1 MEEAHFDTLSL
12 LLPTD
17 KVRARGAVPIDLCDH
32 ERPETHE
39 SVVQPVLLKKKST
52 IFHDNIVT

>member
-32 ERPETHE
+32 E
-39 SVVQPVLLKKKST
+39 SVVQPMLLKKKST